1 MKGSELL
8 RLGADPSNAK
18 AICVFVHG
26 RGQSPEEMVSHVL
39 SRVGTDGVAYRLPRA
54 ARGAWYDARA
64 IDPLT
69 TTSRAQLDDALA
81 QLNAA
86 IAEARAEMPGR
97 PLVLG
102 GFSQGACLSIEYLC
116 RGDNPPDALVAL
128 TGCRVGTLACE
139 RPNAPP
145 RGTPVYLTGGD
156 ADPWIPVAAF
166 GEAATALGAAGV
178 GLRADIFPGRTH
190 EVSDPEAAM
199 LACVLD
205 DLAAGRPPS
214 MQVAR

>member
-1 MKGSELL
+1 MGDGGLL
-8 RLGADPSNAK
+8 RLGADSSRAR

-39 SRVGTDGVAYRLPRA
+39 ARIPTEGVAYRLPRA
-54 ARGAWYDARA
+54 ARGTWYDARA

-69 TTSRAQLDDALA
+69 ADSRAQLDDALG
-81 QLNAA
+81 QLAA
-86 IAEARAEMPGR
+86 LIADARAEMPGR
-97 PLVLG
+97 PLILA

-116 RGDNPPDALVAL
+116 RGESPPDALVAL
-128 TGCRVGTLACE
+128 TGCRVGTASCD
-139 RPNAPP
+139 RTNALP

-166 GEAATALGAAGV
+166 GETATILGAAGV
-178 GLRADIFPGRTH
+178 ALRTDIFPGRAH

-199 LACVLD
+199 LASILQ
-205 DLAAGRPPS
+205 DLAAGRPPA
-214 MQVAR
+214 MRVAR